1 MLSIPPVIEERPRY
15 KYVAI
20 NALGSA
26 NGLVVKSVRDSERVQ
41 GPGIGCRTLGQAPG
55 ANPGANSGARPV
67 GHPYK
72 SGTLKAIQRA
82 KRFSACGYS
91 RFYDSP
97 SMMIIGHDFFL
108 LDEPLSHIRYSS
120 DAFERSSLC
129 FGIQEYSGFERAPAS
144 VGLDFA

>member
-1 MLSIPPVIEERPRY
+1 MPGLTVSVEQSGLVPG
-15 KYVAI
+15 
-20 NALGSA
+20 NAVGSA
-26 NGLVVKSVRDSERVQ
+26 NGLVVKSARDSEKVQ
-41 GPGIGCRTLGQAPG
+41 GPGIGCRTLGRAPG
-55 ANPGANSGARPV
+55 ANPGARPV

-82 KRFSACGYS
+82 KRFSACGCS

-120 DAFERSSLC
+120 DAF
-129 FGIQEYSGFERAPAS
+129 
-144 VGLDFA
+144 